1 MSKSGP
7 GAKHLPTNKKTT
19 AEYMTPHTLAG
30 KKGVESMGVPK
41 PAERDYSKRS
51 SLKKID
57 ESPEK
62 ISTYSLNKN
71 SMSKSLF
78 EKLFEDVMDGADFSK
93 PTDEETLGIE
103 GGEDLGDEDLGGG
116 EDEVTFTLDRAT
128 AEKLH
133 AVLGSIL
140 GGGEEQGEEQGAG
153 EEFGEEGGEG
163 EEYGDEDNA
172 FGEGIEIVPEPQK
185 LSTSYKDGK
194 NNKEIHGSKLN
205 KSQGGTAKSGDIP
218 EPKGNPQALGDKSKS
233 LQGKANKVQGFTT
246 KGSMFDL

>member
-19 AEYMTPHTLAG
+19 AEYMTPPTLAG

-41 PAERDYSKRS
+41 PTEKDYSKRS
-51 SLKKID
+51 AVEKVD
-57 ESPEK
+57 ENSEK
-62 ISTYSLNKN
+62 NFTYPLNKN

-103 GGEDLGDEDLGGG
+103 SGEDVGEEDLGDEG
-116 EDEVTFTLDRAT
+116 EVTFTLDRAT

-133 AVLGSIL
+133 AALGAIL
-140 GGGEEQGEEQGAG
+140 GGESEGEEAGEGEGEEA
-153 EEFGEEGGEG
+153 GEG
-163 EEYGDEDNA
+163 EEYGDENEQGA
-172 FGEGIEIVPEPQK
+172 FGEGIEIVAEPQK

-194 NNKEIHGSKLN
+194 DNKQIHGSKLT
-205 KSQGGTAKSGDIP
+205 KSQGGAAKSGDIP
-218 EPKGNPQALGDKSKS
+218 EPKGNPQALGDKSKT
-233 LQGKANKVQGFTT
+233 LQSKSNKVQGFTT